1 MMKHNFLIEGLSKYL
16 RTKNSTYR
24 I

>member
-1 MMKHNFLIEGLSKYL
+1 MKHNFLIEGLSKYL